1 MYVDQSRGVSSAETE
16 IESLIQQMTLAEK
29 IGQMTQVEK
38 GSITPEDITTYFV
51 GSVLS
56 GGGGNPEPNTP
67 ESWAQMVRCFAEA
80 ALKTRLGIPLVYGV
94 DAVHGHSNVVGAV
107 IFPHNVGMGA
117 ANDTDLIRRAARV
130 TATELLATGVHF
142 NFAPAVSVPQDIRW
156 GRAYEGYSED
166 TDTVTRLGVAYL
178 RALQDEEP
186 RILGSIKHFVADGGT
201 KWGSSQTFDWLSGNW
216 QAPGDTYSIDQ
227 GDAVIDED
235 TLRRIHLAPY
245 QAAIDAGAKA
255 VMVSFSSWQGTKM
268 HAQRY
273 LITDVLKG
281 ELAFDGFVISDWMAV
296 DQIDRDYRV
305 SVITA
310 INAGLDMVMVPY
322 DYKLFIQTLTEAV
335 KAGAVPVE
343 RIDDA
348 VRRILRVKF
357 WLGLFDTPLGD
368 AELLP
373 LIGSVEHREVAR
385 EAVRKS
391 LVLLKN
397 EGMALPLSKSAR
409 ILVAG
414 RGADNVGMQ
423 CGGWSI
429 SWQGD
434 HGATTSGTSILAGI
448 RQTVTDSAQVIYDPS
463 GTFANEKSAPVGIVV
478 IGETPYAEGFGDDG
492 VLRLSDEDSA
502 VIAQVRPR
510 CDQLIVVILSGRP
523 LVITDE
529 LAQADAFV
537 AAWLP
542 GTEGQGIVDVLF
554 GDHPFTGRL
563 PYSWLR
569 SADQLP
575 FDFANLPAEGSDV
588 PLFPR
593 GFGLT
598 YDDGT
603 SI

>member
-1 MYVDQSRGVSSAETE
+1 MYVDQSRGVTSDEAG

-38 GSITPEDITTYFV
+38 GSITPDDVTTYFV

-67 ESWAQMVRCFAEA
+67 ESWARMVRVFAEA
-80 ALKTRLGIPLVYGV
+80 ALQTRLAIPLVYGV

-130 TATELLATGVHF
+130 TASELLATGVHF

-166 TDTVTRLGVAYL
+166 TETVTRLGVAYL
-178 RALQDEEP
+178 RALQDNAP
-186 RILGSIKHFVADGGT
+186 RILASVKHYVADGGT

-227 GDAVIDED
+227 GDAEIDET
-235 TLRRIHLAPY
+235 TLRRVHLLPY

-281 ELAFDGFVISDWMAV
+281 EMGFDGFVISDWMAV
-296 DQIDRDYRV
+296 NQIDRDYRI

-322 DYKLFIQTLTEAV
+322 AYKLFIQTLTEAV
-335 KAGAVPVE
+335 QAGDVSVE

-348 VRRILRVKF
+348 VRRILRVKL
-357 WLGLFDTPLGD
+357 WLGLFDTPLGND
-368 AELLP
+368 DLLP
-373 LIGSVEHREVAR
+373 LIGSDEHRQVAR

-397 EGMALPLSKSAR
+397 QGALPIAKTAPV
-409 ILVAG
+409 LVAG
-414 RGADNVGMQ
+414 RGADNIGMQ

-434 HGATTSGTSILAGI
+434 HGATTTGTSILTAI
-448 RQTVTDSAQVIYDPS
+448 RQTVADSAQVIYDRS
-463 GTFANEKSAPVGIVV
+463 GAFADEETAPVGIVV
-478 IGETPYAEGFGDDG
+478 VGENPYAEGFGDDG
-492 VLRLSDEDSA
+492 VLRLSDEDRA
-502 VIAQVRPR
+502 VMAQVRPR
-510 CDQLIVVILSGRP
+510 CERLVVILLSGRP

-529 LAQADAFV
+529 LAQADGMV

-542 GTEGQGIVDVLF
+542 GTEGQGVADVLF
-554 GDHPFTGRL
+554 GDYPFTGRL
-563 PYSWLR
+563 SYSWLR

-575 FDFANLPAEGSDV
+575 FDFANLPTEGSGA

-598 YDDGT
+598 T
-603 SI
+603 